1 MQLHLRNLDL
11 SEVIDKSIAISRRDH
26 KQEINVKFEKP
37 AEPIMVECDEELIIH
52 VMLNLLD
59 NAIKFSPPD
68 SPVVIA
74 VEDQPMRSRSW

>member
-1 MQLHLRNLDL
+1 M
-11 SEVIDKSIAISRRDH
+11 IDKSIAISRRDH

-74 VEDQPMRSRSW
+74 VEDQPHEVKVMVSDQGEGIPPP